1 MLAVIDEQI
10 VPEVRHGQQVATA
23 RGDEVDFDTIVIKQQ
38 LAQAP
43 MNIEVARR
51 KEFIDS
57 KEGKGR
63 TSQVTTDSAQLSNVY
78 SASNEPTRVVSSEPT
93 PAVATVL
100 QIAGDFEINET
111 PLASGRVESPVADIP
126 RKRN

>member
-1 MLAVIDEQI
+1 MSRT
-10 VPEVRHGQQVATA
+10 VRTA

-43 MNIEVARR
+43 MNVEVARR

-63 TSQVTTDSAQLSNVY
+63 GSQVTTDSAQLTNNY
-78 SASNEPTRVVSSEPT
+78 SASNEPTRVVSLEPT
-93 PAVATVL
+93 PPAAL
-100 QIAGDFEINET
+100 ARDFEINET
-111 PLASGRVESPVADIP
+111 PAAIGRVEAPVPDMPVRTKA
-126 RKRN
+126 K